1 MAEGDFVLVRT
12 PSTATEE
19 DKKLPWVAKVLKAK
33 GLKIEVEWVAFVDGK
48 WQLGLEGREKIGKSS
63 VMAKFAWDGQ
73 GDLPHEEEI
82 WKMGKL
88 EPFVISECFLDNG
101 LISIN

>member
-1 MAEGDFVLVRT
+1 M
-12 PSTATEE
+12 
-19 DKKLPWVAKVLKAK
+19 
-33 GLKIEVEWVAFVDGK
+33 
-48 WQLGLEGREKIGKSS
+48 GLEGREKIGKSS

-73 GDLPHEEEI
+73 GDLLHEEEI